1 MAKRNGKDE
10 RYADIDRNRRAFY
23 EYEILERLEAGLVL
37 QGTEVKGLRARGAS
51 IRDAYAQF
59 RGGEAWLVGLHIADW
74 DQPGLL
80 PTDPRRSRSCSSTGA
95 RSSRGLEGRRARPHR
110 GAAPPLLQGRSSEG
124 GARPRPGQGGSQ
136 RRAIA
141 ERDARREMDRA
152 VKAVRRAWNHP
163 SKRLCT
169 WRLQIIAR
177 RRPHL
182 LPIQI
187 SELPASWPRGIS

>member
-1 MAKRNGKDE
+1 VAKRNGKDE

-59 RGGEAWLVGLHIADW
+59 REGEAWLVGLHIADW

-80 PTDPRRSRSCSSTGA
+80 PTDPRRSRKLLLHRREIEQWASKVA
-95 RSSRGLEGRRARPHR
+95 ERGLTVVPLRLYFKDGRAKVELGLARGKAVHDK
-110 GAAPPLLQGRSSEG
+110 
-124 GARPRPGQGGSQ
+124 

-152 VKAVRRAWNHP
+152 VKAVRHR
-163 SKRLCT
+163 
-169 WRLQIIAR
+169 
-177 RRPHL
+177 
-182 LPIQI
+182 
-187 SELPASWPRGIS
+187 